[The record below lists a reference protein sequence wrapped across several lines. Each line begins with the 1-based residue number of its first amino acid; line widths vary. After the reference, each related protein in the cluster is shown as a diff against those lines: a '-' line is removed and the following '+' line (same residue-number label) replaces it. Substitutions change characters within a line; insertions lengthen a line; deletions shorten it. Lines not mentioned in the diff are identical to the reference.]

1 MTIGIIWP
9 TENGMH
15 SQPFA
20 LFVLRPWLF
29 NSIYVQSKCKWTV
42 LAWVLFAISI
52 WPYVLQGN
60 KAGGCFLMPVI
71 KSLLGLLGTWTLTF
85 RARKP
90 SKLLRVSNSY
100 SGADPH
106 RLPPKTDRNRS
117 DFFIINVYTFSNKK
131 YFLSWNR
138 SWRNLLL
145 VPQDLIEACA
155 FGACLGNRSVSILDP
170 CLLFIPSAV
179 NFFFPR

>member
-1 MTIGIIWP
+1 MT
-9 TENGMH
+9 
-15 SQPFA
+15 S
-20 LFVLRPWLF
+20 PWV
-29 NSIYVQSKCKWTV
+29 S
-42 LAWVLFAISI
+42 FAISI
-52 WPYVLQGN
+52 WLYVLQGN
-60 KAGGCFLMPVI
+60 RAGGCFLMPVI

-106 RLPPKTDRNRS
+106 RLPPKANEIGQI
-117 DFFIINVYTFSNKK
+117 FHNKCTFSNKK
-131 YFLSWNR
+131 YLLSWNR

-145 VPQDLIEACA
+145 VPQDPTEACA

-179 NFFFPR
+179 NFFFFPGKDWSTKISQWNGHSTDEPTLQMPLSKCSW